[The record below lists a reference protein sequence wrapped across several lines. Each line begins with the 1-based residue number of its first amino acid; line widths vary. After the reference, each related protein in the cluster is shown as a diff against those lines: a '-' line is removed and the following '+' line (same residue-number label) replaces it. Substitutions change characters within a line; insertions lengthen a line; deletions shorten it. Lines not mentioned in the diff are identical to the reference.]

1 MTNLS
6 ALAAGTDLDLLIA
19 ETQGLVKVTRL
30 PQRKAR
36 RSELVMTQTKGT
48 RTNTNRRG
56 QAYNGHATHAQN
68 SVVEGNAAAYFKTSG

>member
-6 ALAAGTDLDLLIA
+6 ALAAGTALDLLIA